1 MGTTCV
7 AVMPQRNVGEVQH
20 VIGLFLRPSPP
31 PLERTDQL
39 AIEARVFILLPQR
52 TCISLRL
59 PCLMAP
65 VLPVPQVLVA
75 DYLASHIGT
84 ATKGEYN
91 FCPEIPYQD
100 ALAMASKDKEKARA
114 SKDTIHDSSSP
125 IPNGLK
131 PYTISSPL
139 AITTGGSQALNST
152 RMVILCIGSCDTII
166 SQILRPTK
174 VDTAQ

>member
-75 DYLASHIGT
+75 DYWRITLVLQPT
-84 ATKGEYN
+84 AN
-91 FCPEIPYQD
+91 
-100 ALAMASKDKEKARA
+100 
-114 SKDTIHDSSSP
+114 
-125 IPNGLK
+125 
-131 PYTISSPL
+131 TISVL
-139 AITTGGSQALNST
+139 KFRIKMLW
-152 RMVILCIGSCDTII
+152 R
-166 SQILRPTK
+166 
-174 VDTAQ
+174 

>member
-1 MGTTCV
+1 MGTTCI

-84 ATKGEYN
+84 ATNGEYN
-91 FCPEIPYQD
+91 FCPEISYQD
-100 ALAMASKDKEKARA
+100 ALAMA